1 MEIKRRAG
9 QIERG
14 KGNQELKS
22 TNPGFSCEVVSEAME
37 RRITVNVS
45 LTKPLSEQLKI
56 VSHCLE
62 EMSEELELP
71 EDYIVHLSTQRVL
84 HRKKV
89 RELTYRVLWGFR
101 GVPVGDPHK
110 DEDFPETE
118 GSA

>member
-1 MEIKRRAG
+1 M
-9 QIERG
+9 
-14 KGNQELKS
+14 S
-22 TNPGFSCEVVSEAME
+22 TTGFPGEVVNKTME

-45 LTKPLSEQLKI
+45 LAKTLSEQLRI

-71 EDYIVHLSTQRVL
+71 EDYIVHLSAQRVF
-84 HRKKV
+84 HRKRM

-101 GVPVGDPHK
+101 GVPVGDPHE
-110 DEDFPETE
+110 DEDFTGTE